1 DISAISFS
9 GGMKRGKKDW
19 IQQLFKDHY
28 RVLIATEAGGEGIN
42 LQFCSHMVNYDLPWN
57 PMHIEQRIGR
67 IHRYGQKN
75 DVTIYNLAIKNTLE
89 EHVISLLYQKI
100 DIFEKVIGELDDI
113 LERLNIR
120 DFERE
125 MRSIIEK
132 SNSEGE
138 ARIKL
143 GN

>member
-1 DISAISFS
+1 
-9 GGMKRGKKDW
+9 M
-19 IQQLFKDHY
+19 
-28 RVLIATEAGGEGIN
+28 LIATEAGGEGIN

-125 MRSIIEK
+125 MRYDHRKIEF
-132 SNSEGE
+132 
-138 ARIKL
+138 
-143 GN
+143 

>member
-1 DISAISFS
+1 
-9 GGMKRGKKDW
+9 
-19 IQQLFKDHY
+19 
-28 RVLIATEAGGEGIN
+28 
-42 LQFCSHMVNYDLPWN
+42 
-57 PMHIEQRIGR
+57 
-67 IHRYGQKN
+67 
-75 DVTIYNLAIKNTLE
+75 
-89 EHVISLLYQKI
+89 VISLLYQKI

-143 GN
+143 GNLFSIVEDLYRNEGVNG